1 VNDKKILKTIT
12 ILGICGW
19 SFIFKKGPIKDWFLV
34 YLFKTFITTMIDGPV
49 VKKKLVSYPYRYFS
63 KFFETNIVFD
73 YVIFPLLCVLYSQ
86 FTYKLKP
93 SKIILSV
100 FLFSA
105 PMTIIQW
112 WLERNTKLV
121 KYGKKWTSFHTLG
134 VLTMTFWSSRGF
146 IALIRF
152 LNRKRDNPQMGENC
166 FRINL
171 EN

>member
-1 VNDKKILKTIT
+1 MNDKKILKIIT
-12 ILGICGW
+12 ILGIGGW

-86 FTYKLKP
+86 FTYNLKL
-93 SKIILSV
+93 SKIIPSV
-100 FLFSA
+100 FLFSV

-112 WLERNTKLV
+112 WLEKYTKLV
-121 KYGKKWTSFHTLG
+121 KYGRNWSPFHTLA

-152 LNRKRDNPQMGENC
+152 LNRRRNVPQMEGE
-166 FRINL
+166 
-171 EN
+171 

>member
-1 VNDKKILKTIT
+1 MEVFEVNDKKILKIIT

-19 SFIFKKGPIKDWFLV
+19 SFLIKKGPIKDWFLV

-73 YVIFPLLCVLYSQ
+73 YLIFPLLCVLYSQ

-93 SKIILSV
+93 SKIIPSV

-105 PMTIIQW
+105 PMTIIHW
-112 WLERNTKLV
+112 WLERYTKLV

-152 LNRKRDNPQMGENC
+152 LNRRRNVPQMGENC
-166 FRINL
+166 F
-171 EN
+171 